1 MTAPN
6 WFLEK
11 RVRARWQRPDNW
23 SALPLVA
30 PFVAVYLALF
40 IYPSV
45 QMFAMSFTDSGLI
58 VPGRFVGLANYAKL
72 LSDRKVL
79 TATLNSLYF
88 VGLTVVPGTLIGFG
102 LAMLVHRL
110 KGIPQAVVL
119 AVFFLPYI
127 LPVSTVTSIAWWI
140 TDPQNGP
147 LGGLLHSA
155 RGEPAV
161 LWRNI
166 GLFLPG
172 VAVLTIWWT
181 VGFNV
186 LVFLAGLRALPHELF
201 EAARLDGAG
210 RWSSFRHLTWPLMWP
225 ITALLL
231 TIQLIIQIKVFDQV
245 YLMVASGRT
254 DPTMV
259 LVQYIY
265 MVAFQRN
272 QGGYAATIAVAL
284 FVVVVTI
291 SALQFQLLRLR
302 SSR

>member
-1 MTAPN
+1 
-6 WFLEK
+6 
-11 RVRARWQRPDNW
+11 VRGRWQRPDNW
-23 SALPLVA
+23 VALPLVA

-40 IYPSV
+40 VYPSL
-45 QMFAMSFTDSGLI
+45 QMFVMSFTDSGLI
-58 VPGRFVGLANYAKL
+58 DSGRFVGLANYAKL
-72 LSDRKVL
+72 LGDKKVL
-79 TATLNSLYF
+79 TAALNSLYF
-88 VGLTVVPGTLIGFG
+88 VGLTVVPGTLIAFG

-110 KGIPQAVVL
+110 KGVAQGVAL

-140 TDPQNGP
+140 TDPRNGP
-147 LGGLLHSA
+147 LGGLTHSVN
-155 RGEPAV
+155 GGPAV
-161 LWRNI
+161 LWRDI

-181 VGFNV
+181 VGFSV

-201 EAARLDGAG
+201 EAARLDGATRG
-210 RWSSFRHLTWPLMWP
+210 SSFWHLTWPLMWP
-225 ITALLL
+225 VTALVL
-231 TIQLIIQIKVFDQV
+231 TIQLITQIKVFDQV

-272 QGGYAATIAVAL
+272 QGGYAATIAVGL
-284 FVVVVTI
+284 FVLVLTI
-291 SALQFQLLRLR
+291 SVLQFQLLRLR
-302 SSR
+302 SAR